1 MTARLDLLIE
11 GATVIDGTG
20 TPARTADVGV
30 VDGVIREVG
39 RITASAHQR
48 ISAGGAWLTPGFVD
62 LHTHYD
68 GQASWDPTFDPSI
81 RHGVTTVMFGN
92 CGVGFAPLAPGDRKQ
107 AIDGLLALMEGVE
120 DIPGAALAEGVSFDW
135 QSFPEYMTALE
146 RMPHSLD
153 FLVQVPHDPLRM
165 AVMGER
171 ALAQQTATPAD
182 IEAMQAL
189 LREALIAG
197 AAGFSTGRTD
207 NHRTTA
213 GLATPASEA
222 AAAELAG
229 LAAAFRG
236 LAHGVVQVVSDF
248 NLLQGPA
255 GFGSEFDLVELLAS
269 ESGRPLSMTWLQRD
283 PGGEQWRAIRDR
295 VEAAVAR
302 GLPLSLQASPR
313 GIGVMLGLDT
323 MFHPLMGFPGYIEVA
338 ALPLAER
345 AAALRDPVRKA
356 RILAEKSG
364 RLAGDGSS
372 IPPIVDLMLARLE
385 MISARM
391 FPLLRSGPDAT
402 AEVDYE
408 PPLSRSFFVL
418 AKQRGCSALEAIYDF
433 MVADDGSQLIHFPI
447 FNYNEG
453 SLDVV
458 REMLEHP
465 RALYGLS
472 DAGAHVGTICDASS
486 STFMLSHWVRDRTE
500 GRLSAERA
508 IEMLTSRNARHLGL
522 RDRGVIAPGMRAD
535 LNLLDPTRIAP
546 AAPHIVRDLPAGG
559 RRLMQESRGYLGT
572 WVAGQAVIRDGEIT
586 ANRPGRLVR
595 LSAAPRPQAHQGIGL
610 PS

>member
-1 MTARLDLLIE
+1 MLDLLIE

-20 TPARTADVGV
+20 APARSADVGIEG
-30 VDGVIREVG
+30 GVIREVG
-39 RITASAHQR
+39 RITTSAHQR
-48 ISAGGAWLTPGFVD
+48 ISATGAWLTPGFVD

-68 GQASWDPTFDPSI
+68 GQASWDQTFDPSI
-81 RHGVTTVMFGN
+81 RHGVTTLMFGN
-92 CGVGFAPLAPGDRKQ
+92 CGVGFAPLAPGDRQQ

-135 QSFPEYMTALE
+135 QSFPEYMAALE

-171 ALAQQTATPAD
+171 AIAKETATAD
-182 IEAMQAL
+182 DVAAMQAL
-189 LREALIAG
+189 LREALQAG

-229 LAAAFRG
+229 LAAVFRD
-236 LAHGVVQVVSDF
+236 LDHGVLQIVSDF

-255 GFGSEFDLVELLAS
+255 GFDAEFDLVELLAR
-269 ESGRPLSMTWLQRD
+269 ESTRPLSMTWLQRD

-295 VEAAVAR
+295 VDAAVAR

-338 ALPLAER
+338 ALPRAER
-345 AAALRDPVRKA
+345 AAALRDPTRKA
-356 RILAEKSG
+356 RILTEKSG

-391 FPLLRSGPDAT
+391 FPLLSDAHGT
-402 AEVDYE
+402 AAEVDYE
-408 PPLSRSFFVL
+408 PPVSRSFFVL

-433 MVADDGSQLIHFPI
+433 LVAGDGSQLIHFPI
-447 FNYNEG
+447 FNYNDG
-453 SLDVV
+453 SLAVV

-465 RALYGLS
+465 RVLYGLS

-486 STFMLSHWVRDRTE
+486 STFMLSHWVRDRAE

-522 RDRGVIAPGMRAD
+522 RDRGVIAPGLRAD
-535 LNLLDPTRIAP
+535 LNLLDPARIAP
-546 AAPHIVRDLPAGG
+546 AVPHIVRDLPAGG

-572 WVAGQAVIRDGEIT
+572 WVAGQAVIRDGTIT

-595 LSAAPRPQAHQGIGL
+595 LGAPARRPTHQGIGL

>member
-1 MTARLDLLIE
+1 MSAPLDLLIE
-11 GATVIDGTG
+11 GATVIDGSG
-20 TPARTADVGV
+20 APARTADVGIA
-30 VDGVIREVG
+30 DGKIRELG
-39 RITASAHQR
+39 RITTPAHQR
-48 ISAGGAWLTPGFVD
+48 ISAAGAWLTPGFVD

-68 GQASWDPTFDPSI
+68 GQASWDETFDPSI
-81 RHGVTTVMFGN
+81 RHGVTTVLFGN
-92 CGVGFAPLAPGDRKQ
+92 CGVGFAPLAPGDRQ
-107 AIDGLLALMEGVE
+107 RAIDGLLSLMEGVE

-146 RMPHSLD
+146 RRPHSLD

-171 ALAQQTATPAD
+171 ALAQQAATAKD
-182 IEAMQAL
+182 IAAMRDL
-189 LREALIAG
+189 LREALLAG

-213 GLATPASEA
+213 GLPTPASEA
-222 AAAELAG
+222 AAAELTG

-236 LAHGVVQVVSDF
+236 LDRGVLQVVSDF

-255 GFGSEFDLVELLAS
+255 GFDAEFELIELLAR
-269 ESGRPLSMTWLQRD
+269 ESARPLSMTWLQRD

-295 VEAAVAR
+295 VDEAVAR

-323 MFHPLMGFPGYIEVA
+323 QFHPLLGFPGYIEVA
-338 ALPLAER
+338 ALPLPER
-345 AAALRDPVRKA
+345 AAALREPARKA
-356 RILAEKSG
+356 RILNEKSG

-372 IPPIVDLMLARLE
+372 IPPLVDLLLARIEL
-385 MISARM
+385 ISARM
-391 FPLLRSGPDAT
+391 FPLLKDGARDGARDRAGNA

-408 PPLSRSFFVL
+408 PPLSRSFYVA

-433 MVADDGSQLIHFPI
+433 LVAGDGSQVIHFPI

-453 SLDVV
+453 SLAVV

-465 RALYGLS
+465 RMLYGLS

-486 STFMLSHWVRDRTE
+486 STFLLSHWVRDRAE
-500 GRLSAERA
+500 GRLTAERA
-508 IEMLTSRNARHLGL
+508 VEMLTRRNARHLGL
-522 RDRGVIAPGMRAD
+522 HDRGVIAPGLRAD
-535 LNLLDPTRIAP
+535 FNLIDPANIAP
-546 AAPHIVRDLPAGG
+546 GVPRIVRDLPAGG
-559 RRLMQESRGYLGT
+559 RRLMQPSRGYLGT
-572 WVAGQAVIRDGEIT
+572 WVAGQAVIREGEIT
-586 ANRPGRLVR
+586 AQRPGRLVR
-595 LSAAPRPQAHQGIGL
+595 ML
-610 PS
+610 